1 MRTMLK
7 IQMPAVAGNAA
18 IADGSLATIMERLME
33 RIKPEA
39 AYFYPEDGLRSALM
53 VFDMTESSQL
63 PSIVEP
69 LFMGFEATVELTPV
83 MNAQEL
89 QEGLAAWAAASA

>member
-1 MRTMLK
+1 MRTMLR
-7 IQMPAVAGNAA
+7 IQFPAAAGNAA
-18 IADGSLATIMERLME
+18 IADGSLATIIERLMQA
-33 RIKPEA
+33 ISPEA
-39 AYFYPEDGLRSALM
+39 AYFYPDDGRRAALM

-69 LFMGFEATVELTPV
+69 LFMGLEATVEITPV

-89 QEGLAAWAAASA
+89 QEGLAAWAAAST

>member
-7 IQMPAVAGNAA
+7 IQMPAAAGNAA
-18 IADGSLATIMERLME
+18 VADGSLATVIERLTAS
-33 RIKPEA
+33 IKPEV
-39 AYFYPEDGLRSALM
+39 AYFYPEDGRRAALM

-69 LFMGFEATVELTPV
+69 LFMGLEATVEFTPV

-89 QEGLAAWAAASA
+89 QEGLAAWGAADA